1 MVYVALLSSI
11 FLVGLILLISGVI
24 LLLKVKN
31 KLPGL
36 LAIGA
41 GTLFT
46 VSPIGIVLL
55 LTIVGTTYS

>member
-1 MVYVALLSSI
+1 MIYVALLSGV
-11 FLVGLILLISGVI
+11 LVFGLILLAVGAV

-36 LAIGA
+36 LAVAA

-46 VSPIGIVLL
+46 VTPIAVILL
-55 LTIVGTTYS
+55 LTIVRTTSS